1 MVHYGRRK
9 PYFDFNEILELANQP
24 IMQDTAA
31 IVKVTIPESVYNQL
45 NHLPLDVRSLKSG
58 AVTVEP
64 DMRDIFN
71 ESIIHIEHV
80 Y

>member
-1 MVHYGRRK
+1 M
-9 PYFDFNEILELANQP
+9 
-24 IMQDTAA
+24 
-31 IVKVTIPESVYNQL
+31 KVTIPESVYNQL
-45 NHLPLDVRSLKSG
+45 NHMPLDVRLLKSG

-64 DMRDIFN
+64 DMLDIFN